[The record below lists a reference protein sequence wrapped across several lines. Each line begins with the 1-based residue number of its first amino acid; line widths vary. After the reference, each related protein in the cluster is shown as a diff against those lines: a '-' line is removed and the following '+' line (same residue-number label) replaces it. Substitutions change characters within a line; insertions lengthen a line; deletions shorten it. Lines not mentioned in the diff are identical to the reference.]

1 MSRKWKIGIVYDTAK
16 KSLGHHG
23 THFAFTGLPGVELVL
38 ADPNTDDLENRMKA
52 IGAVRHYVDYREMIE
67 KEQPDIV
74 AICSRHPDNHFEAI
88 KIAAEHGCHILCE
101 KPLSASLQEADAI
114 AALAETHNVKI
125 AVAHLARY
133 ALVFRTMKRM
143 IERGD
148 IGTPLT
154 FYGRGKEDERG
165 GGEDLMVLGT
175 HILDLGAFLFGGPDY
190 VFADVRTEGRPIHCR
205 DRCTTKEPVGICAG
219 DSVMATFKFAGGV
232 NGIFESRK
240 GLFKGTVRMGITVVG
255 TDGMLSLRYDQERKL
270 RISHSS
276 LPMED
281 EATYTEIE
289 LHEDRMIPAGAI
301 PPDYEHYGP
310 KPSHYFADNNRFA
323 ALDLL
328 QAIDENRQ
336 PEANVSDAVRVLEM
350 IYGIYA
356 SSLAQRAISIPLED
370 RTHPLAKPQTPNV

>member
-1 MSRKWKIGIVYDTAK
+1 MSKKWKVGIVYDTAQ

-23 THFAFTGLPGVELVL
+23 THFAFTGLPGVELIL

-52 IGAVRHYVDYREMIE
+52 IGAVRHYHDYREMIE

-74 AICSRHPDNHFEAI
+74 TICSRHPDDHFEAI

-101 KPLSASLQEADAI
+101 KPLSASLREADAI
-114 AALAETHNVKI
+114 VALAKMHNVKI
-125 AVAHLARY
+125 AVGHLARH
-133 ALVFRTMKRM
+133 ALAFRTMKRM

-165 GGEDLMVLGT
+165 GGEDMMVLGT
-175 HILDLGAFLFGGPDY
+175 HILDLGAFLFGEPES
-190 VFADVRTEGRPIHCR
+190 VFADVRTEGRPINRR

-219 DSVMATFKFAGGV
+219 DSILATFKFANGV

-240 GLFKGTVRMGITVVG
+240 GLFKGTVRMGVTVVG
-255 TDGMLSLRYDQERKL
+255 TEGMLSVRYDMERKL
-270 RISHSS
+270 RISRSA

-281 EATYTEIE
+281 EATYTEVE
-289 LHEDRMIPAGAI
+289 LHEDRMIPTGAI
-301 PPDYEHYGP
+301 PLDYEHYGP
-310 KPSHYFADNNRFA
+310 KPSCYFADNNRFA
-323 ALDLL
+323 ALDLI
-328 QAIDENRQ
+328 QAIEENHQ
-336 PEANVSDAVRVLEM
+336 PEASVFDATRVLEM

-356 SSLAQRAISIPLED
+356 SSLEQRAIAIPLEE
-370 RTHPLAKPQTPNV
+370 RTHPLGS